1 MTAFDSLSYRKYLFP
16 RAMSQAEMF
25 AAWLLTWGS
34 YGKENTV
41 KNKFFTDKF
50 CAKVFLTLPK
60 FAGVGSMED
69 YYEIQKFIYAG

>member
-41 KNKFFTDKF
+41 KNKFFTDKLVCLANIWCQDAF
-50 CAKVFLTLPK
+50 SVGANI
-60 FAGVGSMED
+60 AG
-69 YYEIQKFIYAG
+69 